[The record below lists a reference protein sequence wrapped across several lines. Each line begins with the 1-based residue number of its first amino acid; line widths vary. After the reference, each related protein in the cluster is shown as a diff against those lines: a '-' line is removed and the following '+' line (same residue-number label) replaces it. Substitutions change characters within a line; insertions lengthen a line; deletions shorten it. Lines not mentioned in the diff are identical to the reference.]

1 MNREIFLPFFFP
13 SFFFA
18 APLIVR
24 LTVRTFAYIDRERE
38 RDLNFILVSV
48 NAYDNRSSRFIAVE
62 MPCLVAEVTPD
73 MCELYD

>member
-1 MNREIFLPFFFP
+1 MASGTVNDENRFIMHVNTLAYIRHTCDESGDFSSFFFP

-38 RDLNFILVSV
+38 GSEF
-48 NAYDNRSSRFIAVE
+48 YPRF
-62 MPCLVAEVTPD
+62 C
-73 MCELYD
+73 